1 MTIELDGNNELKSG
15 NLKAGLE
22 KNTSEGTLTLKDD
35 KEAGSGSLT
44 AEGGGWAAGIGG
56 SDGKG
61 TNNIIISGGTVT
73 AEGGNYGAG
82 IGSGGGSYDGGDQ
95 YHDHRRHGDCYRR
108 CLGCR
113 HWRRLR

>member
-1 MTIELDGNNELKSG
+1 MWTIELDGNNELKSG

-56 SDGKG
+56 SDGKA
-61 TNNIIISGGTVT
+61 N
-73 AEGGNYGAG
+73 EQHY
-82 IGSGGGSYDGGDQ
+82 YQ
-95 YHDHRRHGDCYRR
+95 RRHGDR
-108 CLGCR
+108 
-113 HWRRLR
+113 